1 MSRLVTGLLL
11 VAVCLV
17 PVAAQSSGPT
27 QTEGGSAL
35 VVRLWDWEP
44 ALLEVT
50 EHVVSAPPARSI
62 LMGLSPWL
70 PSDIDLTWNVRR
82 DSGEDAGG
90 SYSESFDELGILE
103 DSGRRWDRGTDEST
117 THYLTLRLGWEPAEA
132 REQAMDREQ
141 EQRDAIADAA
151 VERGRIIVRVAE
163 ILEERRVLQA
173 RIVAEPPGPKVVEA
187 VARVAILNQRLDL
200 ATAGWWTRTLR
211 MRRPENVPLWVS
223 GLTAD

>member
-1 MSRLVTGLLL
+1 
-11 VAVCLV
+11 
-17 PVAAQSSGPT
+17 
-27 QTEGGSAL
+27 
-35 VVRLWDWEP
+35 
-44 ALLEVT
+44 
-50 EHVVSAPPARSI
+50 
-62 LMGLSPWL
+62 
-70 PSDIDLTWNVRR
+70 
-82 DSGEDAGG
+82 
-90 SYSESFDELGILE
+90 
-103 DSGRRWDRGTDEST
+103 
-117 THYLTLRLGWEPAEA
+117 
-132 REQAMDREQ
+132 MDREQ